1 MRRVPRGAAAAAV
14 TGALLMAAGC
24 GVPTSGVIDAGAPAV
39 GVPADV
45 TVYFVADG
53 VLSPAPR
60 RMPAGAADP
69 VGAAVRLLL
78 AGPNPGEAPK
88 LTTSL
93 PALPGPVGV
102 TVEQYVVSVR
112 FPAGVGRPGTLA
124 MEQLTCTAARALRRS
139 ANRENLAIP
148 TYAATPAA
156 PDSSRTSTPVAH
168 ISVRATGS
176 GWATA
181 RSDAVCPGD

>member
-1 MRRVPRGAAAAAV
+1 MRRVPRAAAAAAV
-14 TGALLMAAGC
+14 AGALLTAAGC

-39 GVPADV
+39 GVPAQV

-53 VLSPAPR
+53 VLRPAPR
-60 RMPAGAADP
+60 QMPAGAADP

-78 AGPNPGEAPK
+78 AGPNPGEARQ

-102 TVEQYVVSVR
+102 TVEQDVVSVR

-139 ANRENLAIP
+139 GDREGLAVP
-148 TYAATPAA
+148 TYAATPPA
-156 PDSSRTSTPVAH
+156 PEGASTATPEPH
-168 ISVRATGS
+168 ISVRATGY

-181 RSDAVCPGD
+181 RSDAVCPAG